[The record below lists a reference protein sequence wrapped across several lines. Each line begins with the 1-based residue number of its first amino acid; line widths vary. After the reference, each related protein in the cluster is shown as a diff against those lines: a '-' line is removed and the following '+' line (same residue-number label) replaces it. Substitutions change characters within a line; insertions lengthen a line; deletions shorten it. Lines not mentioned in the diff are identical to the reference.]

1 MIKNFNVNLDEMS
14 GGAGDFWGGL
24 LAAVAVV
31 AGVLVAIFVPG
42 GILISAFLGL
52 ATTAGVAGA
61 SYLAV
66 TLQSNPDWGNGLIS
80 IYHEEGLGK
89 AGEYYKQ
96 VEKGSIFLDAN
107 TKKLS
112 VQRGWS
118 NGTYTFDVDGWSGR
132 YGMPL
137 EFLLSVHL
145 ATQMPDLAIDM
156 ATSFDTDVEVLL
168 HKVDGEMTAGVLKEG
183 ATGTG
188 DDSFI
193 TYAEVEAIGKEERG
207 LLAAAWEGALDF
219 VNFIGGVFTGG
230 GDIWTDEELDQLA
243 FNDRAFLIAPT
254 QEIYEKINA
263 AYPDV
268 TWLHPDLFAAYLM
281 DIGHTAPVKGDFRQI
296 CLQYATGVVYL
307 VNLNEGQVL
316 DCQTFSVLKKDYIT
330 GRAPIQERVLPFY
343 SRIGDV
349 NSNWFSYII
358 NDVKTQDYY
367 LYFDALLKGE
377 IKDEDA
383 TFFGRITNYFTQ
395 SIKNI
400 F

>member
-1 MIKNFNVNLDEMS
+1 MRYF
-14 GGAGDFWGGL
+14 GL
-24 LAAVAVV
+24 LIISVFFKIFAFASPFGNKLIVPIVEMDEDSQHYAYVPAFDLKVGESGEIIRWFNKDRTGIVAKAAVIEIKDNKAKIAFESFKGFEQKAFPIPLLTPQKGDEV
-31 AGVLVAIFVPG
+31 IF
-42 GILISAFLGL
+42 
-52 ATTAGVAGA
+52 
-61 SYLAV
+61 
-66 TLQSNPDWGNGLIS
+66 
-80 IYHEEGLGK
+80 
-89 AGEYYKQ
+89 
-96 VEKGSIFLDAN
+96 
-107 TKKLS
+107 
-112 VQRGWS
+112 R
-118 NGTYTFDVDGWSGR
+118 
-132 YGMPL
+132 
-137 EFLLSVHL
+137 
-145 ATQMPDLAIDM
+145 
-156 ATSFDTDVEVLL
+156 
-168 HKVDGEMTAGVLKEG
+168 
-183 ATGTG
+183 
-188 DDSFI
+188 
-193 TYAEVEAIGKEERG
+193 
-207 LLAAAWEGALDF
+207 
-219 VNFIGGVFTGG
+219 
-230 GDIWTDEELDQLA
+230 A